1 MASTGATALSSVAPA
16 PGSHSAA
23 LPMGGACS
31 WEALLR
37 CVSVAG
43 GECCPA
49 PQGKAWSQP
58 CDSVLLTQSPGIQR
72 SRRYVQ
78 GLIQVSMRCRGG
90 RVRRTAFEKGIG
102 GKQKC
107 LCHRLQ
113 SEVQVAQSCPTVCD
127 PMDYTVH
134 GFSRPEYWSG

>member
-1 MASTGATALSSVAPA
+1 M
-16 PGSHSAA
+16 
-23 LPMGGACS
+23 
-31 WEALLR
+31 
-37 CVSVAG
+37 
-43 GECCPA
+43 
-49 PQGKAWSQP
+49 
-58 CDSVLLTQSPGIQR
+58 
-72 SRRYVQ
+72 
-78 GLIQVSMRCRGG
+78 
-90 RVRRTAFEKGIG
+90 RRTAFEKGME